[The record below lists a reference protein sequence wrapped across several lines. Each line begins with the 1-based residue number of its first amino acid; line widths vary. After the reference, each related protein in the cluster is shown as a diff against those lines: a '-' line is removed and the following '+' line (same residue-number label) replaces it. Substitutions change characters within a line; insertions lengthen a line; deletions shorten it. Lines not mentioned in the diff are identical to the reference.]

1 MAGGDRKNAD
11 LTLVLAVAAGFTN
24 KQAAEQAGVSE
35 STVYRRLRDPAFKQ
49 QVAEA
54 RATTIEQTSARLTAA
69 GLLAVQALLQSLN
82 AESESVK
89 LAAAKAILEQGVRLR
104 ESFELEV
111 RIAQLEQQLANQ
123 PQGGRRWVG

>member
-1 MAGGDRKNAD
+1 M
-11 LTLVLAVAAGFTN
+11 
-24 KQAAEQAGVSE
+24 
-35 STVYRRLRDPAFKQ
+35 FKQ

-54 RATTIEQTSARLTAA
+54 RATTLEQTSARLTAA